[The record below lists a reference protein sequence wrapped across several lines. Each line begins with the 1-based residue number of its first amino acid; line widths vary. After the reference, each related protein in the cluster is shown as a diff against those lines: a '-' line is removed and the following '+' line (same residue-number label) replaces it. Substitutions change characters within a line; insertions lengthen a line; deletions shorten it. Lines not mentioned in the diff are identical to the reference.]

1 MHYCKLNLLEWLYF
15 SSLEMKTVPSFFFL
29 LVFNISIVDFP
40 AKQGH
45 IVVPQWRRNGE
56 LSRSPAGPSERALT
70 SSIYEM
76 PYEM

>member
-1 MHYCKLNLLEWLYF
+1 MVLFLF
-15 SSLEMKTVPSFFFL
+15 SGNETVPSFFFL

-40 AKQGH
+40 VKPGH
-45 IVVPQWRRNGE
+45 TVVPQWRRNGE
-56 LSRSPAGPSERALT
+56 LSRSPAGTSERALT